1 MSSPTQHAEDS
12 MLARIA
18 RWCFRHRWLTIII
31 WIATLVGGSAVA
43 QGVMGGDRFE
53 TRFSIPQT
61 ESRRAL
67 ELLDEAFPNK
77 DSVTD
82 AQLVVEAPQ
91 GIDDPAV
98 KSALSS
104 LFLSVT
110 DGVPGLRLTSPYELP
125 NITNPAGGER
135 LISSDRTIA
144 YAELGLPAI
153 ESQEGQTLLGER
165 IMEVAN
171 EHLSEVPLPDGV
183 SVEFGGDPFVD
194 FELPES
200 EVVGLLA
207 AIIILV
213 LAFGSVLAMGLPIGT
228 ALIGLGT
235 GVAIITMIS
244 HLMEMPDFSL
254 QIGAMIGIGVGIDY
268 ALFIVTRYREGL
280 RSGMSP
286 EDATV
291 VAADTAGRAVL
302 FAGITV
308 MISLLGMYMMGMAFV
323 YGLAIAGSVAV
334 GFMVLAA
341 LTLLPALLSLVR
353 HRIDVTTRAALASLV
368 VFATLSLVGVI
379 FLGTLSLL
387 PVGLLAAVVIMAL
400 SFLIKSWRKPIAHRE
415 PKPREEQLWFRWSRL
430 VQRRPWTSF
439 ALGLASLI
447 ALTLPLFG
455 MRLALSDN
463 GNRAEWQTARRAY
476 DLLARGF
483 GPGFSGPLT
492 LVGEVPADASADDIA
507 RANESLTAALRSED
521 GVAYVSEPMAVTP
534 ELTLWKVVPTTAPQD
549 EATSELVHHLRDQV
563 IPGSLDAANM
573 TEYPIN
579 VGGFTAIAVDLSD
592 YFGQRVFIFIA
603 AVLVLS
609 FLLLMAVF
617 RSLLVPLKAVLMNLL
632 SIGAAYGVVVAVF
645 QWGWLADLIGV
656 GRAGPIEPFI
666 PMMLFAIVFGLSMD
680 YEVFLLSRVKEE
692 FDRTGD
698 NSSAVADGLTAT
710 ARVITA
716 AALIMVAV
724 FGSFVAGDDRTVK
737 LFGLGLAVA
746 VFIDATL
753 VRMVLVPATME
764 LLGARNWW
772 IPKWLDRLLPRIDV
786 EGHANTVGTERT

>member
-1 MSSPTQHAEDS
+1 

-67 ELLDEAFPNK
+67 ELLDEAFPDK

-135 LISSDRTIA
+135 LISADRTIA

-171 EHLSEVPLPDGV
+171 EHLAEVPLPEGV

-353 HRIDVTTRAALASLV
+353 HRIDVTTRAALAALV

-387 PVGLLAAVVIMAL
+387 PIGLLVAVLIMAS
-400 SFLIKSWRKPIAHRE
+400 SFFIKSWRTPIAHRE

-476 DLLARGF
+476 DLLAHGF

-492 LVGEVPADASADDIA
+492 LVGEVPTDASADDVA
-507 RANESLTAALRSED
+507 RANAALTEALRAES
-521 GVAYVSEPMAVTP
+521 GVAYVSEPMMVTP
-534 ELTLWKVVPTTAPQD
+534 ELTLWKVVPSTAPQD
-549 EATSELVHHLRDQV
+549 EATSDLVHHLRDQV
-563 IPGSLDAANM
+563 IPGSLDASNLA
-573 TEYPIN
+573 EYPIN

-592 YFGQRVFIFIA
+592 YFGQRIFIFIA

-786 EGHANTVGTERT
+786 EGHANTVATERT

>member
-1 MSSPTQHAEDS
+1 

-18 RWCFRHRWLTIII
+18 RWCFRHRWLTVAI
-31 WIATLVGGSAVA
+31 WIATLLVGSAVA

-67 ELLDEAFPNK
+67 ELLDEAFPDK

-82 AQLVVEAPQ
+82 AQLVVEAEQ
-91 GIDDPAV
+91 GIDDPKV

-104 LFLSVT
+104 LFVAVT
-110 DGVPGLRLTSPYELP
+110 DGVPGLRLTSPYEQP
-125 NITNPAGGER
+125 SITNPGGGER
-135 LISSDRTIA
+135 LISTDRTIA

-153 ESQEGQTLLGER
+153 ESQEGQNLLGER
-165 IMEVAN
+165 IMEVAQ
-171 EHLSEVPLPDGV
+171 EHLADQPLPAGV
-183 SVEFGGDPFVD
+183 NLEFGGDPFVD

-244 HLMEMPDFSL
+244 HIMEMPDFSL

-280 RSGMSP
+280 RSGLPP
-286 EDATV
+286 EEATV

-353 HRIDVTTRAALASLV
+353 HRIDVTTRAALAALIL
-368 VFATLSLVGVI
+368 FATLSLVGVV
-379 FLGTLSLL
+379 FFGTLSLL
-387 PVGLLAAVVIMAL
+387 PIGLLVAIVVMAA
-400 SFLIKSWRKPIAHRE
+400 SFVIKSWRKPIAHRE

-439 ALGLASLI
+439 LLGLASLI

-492 LVGEVPADASADDIA
+492 LVGEVPSGVDAATLEQTNA
-507 RANESLTAALRSED
+507 SLTDAMRAED
-521 GVAYVSEPMAVTP
+521 GVAYVSEPMMATP
-534 ELTLWKVVPTTAPQD
+534 ELVLWKVVPDTAPQD

-563 IPGSLDAANM
+563 IPASLEESSASD
-573 TEYPIN
+573 YHIN

-592 YFGQRVFIFIA
+592 YFGQRVFVFIA
-603 AVLVLS
+603 AVLLLS

-645 QWGWLADLIGV
+645 QWGWLADVIGV

-772 IPKWLDRLLPRIDV
+772 IPKWLDRVLPRIEV
-786 EGHANTVGTERT
+786 EGHQTTGGTQPT

>member
-1 MSSPTQHAEDS
+1 

-18 RWCFRHRWLTIII
+18 RWCFRHRWLTIVI
-31 WIATLVGGSAVA
+31 WIVTLVGGSAVA

-67 ELLDEAFPNK
+67 ELLDEAFPDK

-104 LFLSVT
+104 LFVAVT
-110 DGVPGLRLTSPYELP
+110 DGVPGLRLTSPYEVP
-125 NITNPAGGER
+125 SITNPSGGER

-165 IMEVAN
+165 ILEVAN
-171 EHLSEVPLPDGV
+171 EHLAESPLPPGV
-183 SVEFGGDPFVD
+183 SLEFGGDPFVD

-353 HRIDVTTRAALASLV
+353 FRIDVTTRAALAALIL
-368 VFATLSLVGVI
+368 FATLSLVGVI

-387 PVGLLAAVVIMAL
+387 PIGLLVAVVVMAL
-400 SFLIKSWRKPIAHRE
+400 SFLVKSWRTPIAHRE
-415 PKPREEQLWFRWSRL
+415 PKPREQQLWFRWSRL

-439 ALGLASLI
+439 ALGLAALI

-492 LVGEVPADASADDIA
+492 LVGEVPPGADEA
-507 RANESLTAALRSED
+507 SLTAANAALTEAMRAED
-521 GVAYVSEPMAVTP
+521 GVAYVSDPIMATP
-534 ELTLWKVVPTTAPQD
+534 ELVLWKVVPQTAPQD
-549 EATSELVHHLRDQV
+549 EATSNLVHHLRDDV
-563 IPGSLDAANM
+563 IPAALESSDA
-573 TEYPIN
+573 TDYRIN
-579 VGGFTAIAVDLSD
+579 VGGFTAIAVDLAD
-592 YFGQRVFIFIA
+592 YFGQRIFVFIG
-603 AVLVLS
+603 AVLLLS

-772 IPKWLDRLLPRIDV
+772 IPKWLDRVLPRIDV
-786 EGHANTVGTERT
+786 EGHVNTAGADRT